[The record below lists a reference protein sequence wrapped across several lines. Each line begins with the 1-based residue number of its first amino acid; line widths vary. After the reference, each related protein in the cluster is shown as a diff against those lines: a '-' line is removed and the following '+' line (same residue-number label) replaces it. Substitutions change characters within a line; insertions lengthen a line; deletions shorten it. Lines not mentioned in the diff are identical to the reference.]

1 MSEIVIRKAKPEDV
15 TDILSLIK
23 ELADF
28 EKGLDQVTV
37 TEGDLRRDGFGKN
50 PLFCALI
57 AEKNLEILG
66 IAVYFYTYSTW
77 NGKTLYLEDLIVRKN
92 SRSKGIGKQLME
104 EIIKIGQ
111 EQQVHRISWQV
122 LDWNVEAQKFY
133 KKFEASL
140 DAEWLNGRLDSA
152 QIRRYKSK

>member
-15 TDILSLIK
+15 SDILSLIK

-50 PLFCALI
+50 PLFYALI
-57 AEKNLEILG
+57 AEKNLEVLG

-140 DAEWLNGRLDSA
+140 DSEWLNGRLDSA